1 MTDKETPEQVK
12 SLLRGDKVLR
22 VRRRKSRRKL
32 RFTPDIPGVLRF
44 IKQIASETP
53 LIALMFALI
62 ALWLLSSWG
71 VYLAERGTN
80 EQISSYGY
88 ALWWTFTAMQT
99 QGANSPGPI
108 TAPGMTIGAIWSIV
122 STVALFGVIIG
133 TLYAYFMLP
142 RRRPSREIIGAL
154 QYNLE
159 ELEHLSV
166 DELEVLRD
174 TTVHI
179 VDAQIKDLKEKSS
192 GQQSTHQEPGGTQSN

>member
-1 MTDKETPEQVK
+1 MTDKETPEHVK
-12 SLLRGDKVLR
+12 PLLRGDKVLR

-32 RFTPDIPGVLRF
+32 RFAPDIPGVLRF
-44 IKQIASETP
+44 IKQIANETP

-71 VYLAERGTN
+71 VYLAERGAN

-108 TAPGMTIGAIWSIV
+108 TAPGMIIGAIWSIV

-179 VDAQIKDLKEKSS
+179 VDAQIKDLKEKES
-192 GQQSTHQEPGGTQSN
+192 GGIQSN